1 MQAQLEGVFM
11 EQKTRTSKKTGE
23 VVPLACIYSGGEVVE
38 VVNADLSELDLYA
51 KVSIPVLISAGQYG
65 LYVRAVVDEE

>member
-23 VVPLACIYSGGEVVE
+23 VVPLACIYSGGELVE

>member
-1 MQAQLEGVFM
+1 MQAKLEGKFM
-11 EQKTRTSKKTGE
+11 EQKSRTSKKTGE

-38 VVNADLSELDLYA
+38 VVNADLSELDFGTE
-51 KVSIPVLISAGQYG
+51 VSIPVLISSGNYG